1 MMRIMLAAAFL
12 VMASGC
18 ADLATTRAG
27 AETPPSD
34 DPVIQAAR
42 LQCEEH
48 TRQHHHGLT
57 HAGRRT
63 AMESEIQD
71 YLRLAEEALSMR
83 AAAIQLYRELKAK
96 TSRGQPLSGQD
107 LKALNEGAAML
118 LAQRAALLKIAQL
131 HECWIDRSDPR
142 DEKEDGIRAAG
153 IAMSLSA
160 ALVLYDNYLSAI
172 APFRQDHEFRQHLN
186 RSDYGFNIPMG
197 ALNEIAISFA
207 SPENRRRTK
216 RAVDWVERKGKTLK
230 TEPFEQYG
238 YLLRSIEQSP
248 SLHMV
253 RQFSPL
259 RDLGDGL
266 GFFSTLTVDT
276 LFALKNE
283 STNLS
288 SLLFGNAIGLV
299 ETRRGKLH
307 EQAPIAIRVKQTLK
321 AGDILVEKTPFRLT
335 DSFIPG
341 HWGHA
346 AVWVGGE
353 AELRALG
360 IWEHPVVR
368 PHHDA
373 VRAGRG
379 VVEALRSGVRMNTIE
394 HFMNVDDLAI
404 LRHPELS
411 RDGLAEVVLQTFR
424 QVGKAYD
431 FNFDAETTHRVFCS
445 KLVYLVYGDLKWPTS
460 RMLGRVTVS
469 PDNIAT
475 LATGNGPLRLALLYH
490 DGEEITERP
499 QVVMDRLMRA
509 ESTALAQRETER
521 QSVLALQAID

>member
-1 MMRIMLAAAFL
+1 MMRALLGIVLLGMVA
-12 VMASGC
+12 GC
-18 ADLATTRAG
+18 ADLG
-27 AETPPSD
+27 PPGSND
-34 DPVIQAAR
+34 AALAVDGPGSQNAR
-42 LQCEEH
+42 LQCEAH
-48 TRQHHHGLT
+48 TREFHQGQSL
-57 HAGRRT
+57 ALRRA
-63 AMESEIQD
+63 AMETEIQD

-83 AAAIQLYRELKAK
+83 ATAIRLHRELKAK
-96 TSRGQPLSGQD
+96 TASGQPLSGQD
-107 LKALNEGAAML
+107 LKQLNEGASLL
-118 LAQRAALLKIAQL
+118 LAQRSALLNIAQV
-131 HECWIDRSDPR
+131 HECWLAER
-142 DEKEDGIRAAG
+142 DAGGDAGGDAESGIRAAG

-186 RSDYGFNIPMG
+186 RSDRGFNIQAG
-197 ALNEIAISFA
+197 TLNEIAVNFA
-207 SPENRRRTK
+207 STENRRRTT
-216 RAVDWVERKGKTLK
+216 RAIDWVERHGKGFKTP
-230 TEPFEQYG
+230 PFEQYG

-248 SLHMV
+248 SLHLV

-259 RDLGDGL
+259 RDIGDNL
-266 GFFSTLTVDT
+266 GFLGTMSIDT

-307 EQAPIAIRVKQTLK
+307 DRPEVVPIVRRNLK

-346 AVWVGGE
+346 AIWVGAE
-353 AELRALG
+353 SELRELG
-360 IWEHPVVR
+360 IWDHPVVK
-368 PHHDA
+368 PHHES

-379 VVEALRSGVRMNTIE
+379 VVEALRSGVQMNSIE
-394 HFMNVDDLAI
+394 HFLNVDDLAV
-404 LRHPELS
+404 LRREAL
-411 RDGLAEVVLQTFR
+411 GKEQLAEVVLQTFR

-431 FNFDAETTHRVFCS
+431 FNFDTETTHRVFCS

-469 PDNIAT
+469 PDNIAA
-475 LATGNGPLRLALLYH
+475 LATGNGPLQVALLYH
-490 DGEEITERP
+490 DGEAVAEQP
-499 QVVMDRLMRA
+499 QRMMETLIRA
-509 ESTALAQRETER
+509 ERSALARRETER
-521 QSVLALQAID
+521 QAIQ